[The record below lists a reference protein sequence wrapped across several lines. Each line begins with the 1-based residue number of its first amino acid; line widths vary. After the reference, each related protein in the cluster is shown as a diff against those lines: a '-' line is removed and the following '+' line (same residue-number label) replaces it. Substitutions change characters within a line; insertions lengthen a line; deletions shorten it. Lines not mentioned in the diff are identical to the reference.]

1 MQLTKL
7 FPLVL
12 ALIAVVEIAA
22 SARAANAPGH
32 AKGRQQLASVI
43 AAAQARSDARAAD
56 CTKHPKDSRC
66 KK

>member
-1 MQLTKL
+1 MQLTKI

-22 SARAANAPGH
+22 SACAANAPGQP
-32 AKGRQQLASVI
+32 KGRQQLAAVI
-43 AAAQARSDARAAD
+43 AAAQARSDARALD
-56 CTKHPKDSRC
+56 CKKHPKDPRC

>member
-1 MQLTKL
+1 MQLTKI

-22 SARAANAPGH
+22 SACAANASGQVR
-32 AKGRQQLASVI
+32 GRQQLAAVI
-43 AAAQARSDARAAD
+43 AATQGRSDARALD
-56 CTKHPKDSRC
+56 CKKHPQDPRC

>member
-1 MQLTKL
+1 MQLTKI

-22 SARAANAPGH
+22 TASAANAPDQ
-32 AKGRQQLASVI
+32 AKGRQQLAAVI
-43 AAAQARSDARAAD
+43 AAAQARSDARALD
-56 CTKHPKDSRC
+56 CTKHSKDPRC